1 MSADR
6 TILIVQPDAVSV
18 RSLTSALEKD
28 GWRVHAAAEV
38 HAAFQHARQ
47 TKPGAVV
54 IRSDVPGGGG
64 LALVQKL
71 RGSAHTALI
80 TVIVLLDGSPR
91 EKHEYQRWGV
101 HACLDCPV
109 DDAAVIQALYK
120 PAEPLTT
127 SPNAP
132 VAILERPSRMKALER
147 SGLLDSPP
155 EELFDR
161 VTRLAATLLE
171 VPTVL
176 MTIVDRQRQFFKSQ
190 VGLPEPVARAR
201 ETPLSYSFCQWVVAD
216 DAALIVADT
225 RQHPLLRLNPSTTE
239 MGVLAYAGIPIR
251 AGDVEPIGTLCAF
264 DSKPRLWSDAE
275 LSSLRNAAAVIE
287 GIVALRQV
295 SRLAPICWEESR
307 EVAAAGG
314 RAVASGVRL
323 LQDFGSRMSDVQRR
337 ELLETVGTIGS
348 QLEST
353 ASSDDRTQVR

>member
-1 MSADR
+1 MER
-6 TILIVQPDAVSV
+6 PC
-18 RSLTSALEKD
+18 R
-28 GWRVHAAAEV
+28 AEV
-38 HAAFQHARQ
+38 HAAFHARQ

-54 IRSDVPGGGG
+54 IRFDVPGGGG
-64 LALVQKL
+64 PRSCRSCAA
-71 RGSAHTALI
+71 RHTALI
-80 TVIVLLDGSPR
+80 TVIIADGCRGETRIPALGCRVPR
-91 EKHEYQRWGV
+91 
-101 HACLDCPV
+101 CPV

-127 SPNAP
+127 PPNAP
-132 VAILERPSRMKALER
+132 AAILESPSRMKALER

-264 DSKPRLWSDAE
+264 DSKPRLWSDVE

-287 GIVALRQV
+287 GIAALRQV

-314 RAVASGVRL
+314 RAVASAVRL

-353 ASSDDRTQVR
+353 ASSSDRTQIR

>member
-1 MSADR
+1 MSTDR
-6 TILIVQPDAVSV
+6 TILIVVPNAASAQ
-18 RSLTSALEKD
+18 SLTSALEQE
-28 GWRVHAAAEV
+28 GWRVQAAGDV
-38 HAAFQHARQ
+38 HAAFQQARQ
-47 TKPGAVV
+47 TKPDAMV
-54 IRSDVPGGGG
+54 IRSDAPGGGG

-71 RGSAHTALI
+71 RGSAHTAL
-80 TVIVLLDGSPR
+80 TRVVALLDGSPL

-101 HACLDCPV
+101 QACLHCPV
-109 DDAAVIQALYK
+109 DDAAVVQALK
-120 PAEPLTT
+120 TPAEPLTT

-132 VAILERPSRMKALER
+132 AAILENASRRKALER

-176 MTIVDRQRQFFKSQ
+176 MTIVDNQRQFFKSH

-216 DAALIVADT
+216 DDALIVADT

-239 MGVLAYAGIPIR
+239 MGVVAYAGVPIR
-251 AGDVEPIGTLCAF
+251 SSDVEPIGSLCAI

-287 GIVALRQV
+287 GITALREA
-295 SRLAPICWEESR
+295 SRLGPICWKESR

-323 LQDFGSRMSDVQRR
+323 LQDVGSRLSAAQKR
-337 ELLETVGTIGS
+337 ELLEIVGTLGS

-353 ASSDDRTQVR
+353 ASRDGGE